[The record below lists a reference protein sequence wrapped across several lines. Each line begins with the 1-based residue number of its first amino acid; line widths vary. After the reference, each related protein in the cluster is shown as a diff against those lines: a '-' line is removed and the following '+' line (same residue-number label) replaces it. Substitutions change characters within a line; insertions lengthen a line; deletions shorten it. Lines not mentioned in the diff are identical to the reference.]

1 MRSVALAWVVLAV
14 VGCGAKLS
22 SPPEQ
27 GDAASASSRA
37 ASSSASSGST
47 SSSASSRAG
56 TSTTVGV
63 TRASDAGSVTVPPQ
77 SLRVAAGGDDTCIV
91 SSLGHVA
98 CWGANESGE
107 LGVGDFD
114 NRWTPTWLPGLQGVT
129 DLVLGAS
136 TACVRKVDG
145 SVWCWG
151 GNETDELGVST
162 GNCPNVGSECT
173 AVPVLAPAVG
183 AGPLTA
189 GPSYECATLVASGGT
204 SCWGRAPFVGA
215 TGYDVLSLGCGDTFV
230 CARFDPASGQDPTR
244 NVICSTSFPGNN
256 AAGQLGTG
264 PSGEWTT
271 GPEPAPA
278 PVVTGVPGGFVELA
292 AGDGFTCGVGAAGA
306 LACWGDNTYGA
317 LGLGAEGE
325 NVTFPA
331 VCPSNASFGEAIT
344 SLRAAADARP
354 GRARHRPRRRV
365 LDAGVRHH
373 HERRR
378 VLLGEPLADE
388 PGERPRVLR
397 VRQRLRPDPPA
408 RSGRRE
414 RHVGRRRQRARMRG
428 DGSRRGLLLGARH
441 ARPARPR
448 RGRLLVR
455 RHAPCGRASSGAV
468 VARVGDEIAAP
479 PT

>member
-129 DLVLGAS
+129 NLVLGAS

-344 SLRAAADARP
+344 ACAPQPTLVPGVPAIAHVAAFWTQACAITT
-354 GRARHRPRRRV
+354 
-365 LDAGVRHH
+365 
-373 HERRR
+373 
-378 VLLGEPLADE
+378 
-388 PGERPRVLR
+388 
-397 VRQRLRPDPPA
+397 
-408 RSGRRE
+408 
-414 RHVGRRRQRARMRG
+414 
-428 DGSRRGLLLGARH
+428 
-441 ARPARPR
+441 
-448 RGRLLVR
+448 
-455 RHAPCGRASSGAV
+455 SGAV
-468 VARVGDEIAAP
+468 YCWGSPSQTSPASGHACFESGSGCAPTPQLVPGVANATSVAVGNGHACAATAAGEVYCWGLDTHGQLGRGEGGSSFDATPHAVVLP
-479 PT
+479 PEP